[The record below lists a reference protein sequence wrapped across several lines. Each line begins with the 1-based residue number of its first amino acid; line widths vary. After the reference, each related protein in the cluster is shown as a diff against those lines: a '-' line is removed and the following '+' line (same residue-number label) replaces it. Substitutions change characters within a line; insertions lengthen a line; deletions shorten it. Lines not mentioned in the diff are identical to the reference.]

1 MALFNKMDKSIF
13 LKEESELKYYIL
25 KLQELYSRAEGDLKY
40 KVEKELKIASL
51 GELGEKNI
59 AFELKN
65 SNMPMYVLHDINLE
79 IDGLSAQIDYIVVTR
94 KITFIIECKNLVG
107 NIEIDSQGN
116 FIRTY
121 NFNGRFIKE
130 GIYSPITQNQRH
142 LDILKRLGKANK
154 SNIVTKMLFE
164 KFFDD
169 SYKSIVVLA
178 NPKTFL
184 NYKYAKK
191 EAIDKVIRADQLI
204 DYIKRTNEKSDSAS
218 FDDES
223 LKKQA
228 EKILSWHKSDK
239 MSYLNKYQSLLEEFN
254 SNNTKDIVLENI
266 SSDKVDSRIS
276 LSDINVK
283 KIHYKDINNNE
294 DANIRNDNIDNEEL
308 IKKLKSFRI
317 QASRAENY
325 KPYFIFNDKQM
336 MALIDKMPKN
346 KDELR
351 QVSGFGEIKVE
362 KYGDHIL
369 KIINE

>member
-1 MALFNKMDKSIF
+1 MALFNKLDKPIF
-13 LKEESELKYYIL
+13 LKEENELKYYIL

-51 GELGEKNI
+51 GEFGEKNI

-65 SNMPMYVLHDINLE
+65 SNIPMYVLHDINLE

-94 KITFIIECKNLVG
+94 KTTFIIECKNLIG

-121 NFNGRFIKE
+121 NFNGRYIKE

-142 LDILKRLGKANK
+142 LDILKRLGKENK
-154 SNIVTKMLFE
+154 SNIVTKVLFE
-164 KFFDD
+164 KYFDKN
-169 SYKSIVVLA
+169 YKSIVVLA
-178 NPKTFL
+178 NPKTYL

-191 EAIDKVIRADQLI
+191 EVKDKVIRADQLI

-218 FDDES
+218 FDDDN

-239 MSYLNKYQSLLEEFN
+239 MGYLNRYQSLLEEVN
-254 SNNTKDIVLENI
+254 NNTKDIVLDNI
-266 SSDKVDSRIS
+266 SPDKVDSKIS

-283 KIHYKDINNNE
+283 KTHSKDINNNE
-294 DANIRNDNIDNEEL
+294 DLNIRTTNINNEEL
-308 IKKLKSFRI
+308 IKKLKEFRM
-317 QASRAENY
+317 QMSRAENY

-351 QVSGFGEIKVE
+351 QISGFGEVKVE
-362 KYGDHIL
+362 KYGEHIL